1 MKQNPIHFSA
11 CLFAGTLLFSS
22 CLPQEDASI
31 SQTDPLWTQTLPLA
45 EWKQV
50 ETAKE
55 FSQLLGQVMQEKQS
69 RTALSQ
75 LIKQYDDFG
84 DAVSLSAVLGD
95 QATMPPSELASFSR
109 QTAAFSQRKEA
120 TDLRETLLSYSLD
133 HLADYPFLERSF
145 EAFRSQKGNAQ
156 ARASLQEELV
166 AFYASQSLVIH
177 FPYEERFDWET
188 YAGSITTTY
197 DPLIREDWNEG
208 FLYSLTGG
216 GISGTEG
223 KRLPYVDDAYSLDQ
237 ATLVV
242 TYLDED
248 FYEMNNTTP
257 PVPELPTPAPDA
269 VILDY
274 NVNHTSIS
282 QADIL
287 FTTIPEVKLTGK
299 DYIGLFGRI
308 IKVRLYRGSSK
319 VKVNFDGTVAAGVEG
334 DTYRY
339 DLIKFSKDDI
349 KLERWKTVNIQ
360 FDPDWDMT
368 ENSQQFF
375 LFTEHNLTG
384 KAKANAGVKVGYDF
398 IKKEV
403 TAEATASVNLE
414 VESESSRFRVNT
426 ELSRRSVL
434 AYVVGATDHGVRT
447 RNGIDYNVKNV
458 GLLHFYF
465 EHRFTD
471 IPG

>member
-1 MKQNPIHFSA
+1 MKRNPIHFSA
-11 CLFAGTLLFSS
+11 CLFAGTLVFGS

-55 FSQLLGQVMQEKQS
+55 FSQLLGEVMQEKEA

-75 LIKQYDDFG
+75 LIQQYDDFG

-95 QATMPPSELASFSR
+95 QATMPPSELASLTR
-109 QTAAFSQRKEA
+109 QSNGLSQRKEA
-120 TDLRETLLSYSLD
+120 ANLRESLLSHSLN

-145 EAFRSQKGNAQ
+145 EAFRSQKGNSQ
-156 ARASLQEELV
+156 ARVSLREELL
-166 AFYASQSLVIH
+166 AFYASQGLVIH
-177 FPYEERFDWET
+177 FPYEERFDWDA
-188 YAGSITTTY
+188 YQGSITTTY

-208 FLYSLTGG
+208 FLYSATGDG
-216 GISGTEG
+216 PQG
-223 KRLPYVDDAYSLDQ
+223 KLVPYVDDAYSLDH

-248 FYEMNNTTP
+248 FYEMNNTP
-257 PVPELPTPAPDA
+257 PVPELPKPATDA

-287 FTTIPEVKLTGK
+287 FTTIPEVQMAHREYKN
-299 DYIGLFGRI
+299 LFSRFV
-308 IKVRLYRGSSK
+308 KVRLFRGSSK
-319 VKVNFDGTVAAGVEG
+319 VKVSFNGTVSATAEG
-334 DTYRY
+334 ETYRY
-339 DLIKFSKDDI
+339 ELIKFSKDDVDL
-349 KLERWKTVNIQ
+349 KRWKTVNIQ

-368 ENSQQFF
+368 ENSQQLL
-375 LFTEHNLTG
+375 LFSHYTRSG
-384 KAKANAGVKVGYDF
+384 KSKGTASAKVGYDF
-398 IKKEV
+398 VNQKP
-403 TAEATASVNLE
+403 TAEFTTTVIVEAELEQSVFRTNL
-414 VESESSRFRVNT
+414 
-426 ELSRRSVL
+426 ELSRASVL
-434 AYVVGATDHGVRT
+434 AHIIGATDFGVRT
-447 RNGIDYNVKNV
+447 RNGIDYNVKSV
-458 GLLHFYF
+458 GPLRFYF

-471 IPG
+471 IPD

>member
-1 MKQNPIHFSA
+1 MKRISIHFSTY
-11 CLFAGTLLFSS
+11 LLSSTLLFSS
-22 CLPQEDASI
+22 CLPKEEISI
-31 SQTDPLWTQTLPLA
+31 QSVNPLWTQNLQLE
-45 EWKQV
+45 EWRQV

-55 FSQLLGQVMQEKQS
+55 FSQLLGEVMQEKEA
-69 RTALSQ
+69 RIALSQ
-75 LIKQYDDFG
+75 LIQQYDDFG
-84 DAVSLSAVLGD
+84 DAVSLSALLGD
-95 QATMPPSELASFSR
+95 QTSMPPSELARLTTKKNGLVSKNES
-109 QTAAFSQRKEA
+109 SQ
-120 TDLRETLLSYSLD
+120 LREAILD
-133 HLADYPFLERSF
+133 HSLADLSQYPFLKRSF
-145 EAFRSQKGNAQ
+145 ETFQSKKGDSKYRVSFR
-156 ARASLQEELV
+156 EELV
-166 AFYASQSLVIH
+166 EFYASQGLVIH

-188 YAGSITTTY
+188 YQGSITTTY

-208 FLYSLTGG
+208 FLFTLTGYG
-216 GISGTEG
+216 PQG
-223 KRLPYVDDAYSLDQ
+223 KLVPFVDDAYSVDH

-248 FYEMNNTTP
+248 FYELQNTP
-257 PVPELPTPAPDA
+257 PVPELPTPAANA
-269 VILDY
+269 VILNY

-287 FTTIPEVKLTGK
+287 FSTIPEVKLMGK
-299 DYIGLFGRI
+299 DYIGLFGRT

-319 VKVNFDGTVAAGVEG
+319 VNINFDGTVDGSAHG

-398 IKKEV
+398 LTKEP
-403 TAEATASVNLE
+403 TAEATGSVNVE
-414 VESESSRFRVNT
+414 VESEGSRFRVNT

-471 IPG
+471 IPD

>member
-1 MKQNPIHFSA
+1 MKRNRSHFSSILLAGPLLFSA
-11 CLFAGTLLFSS
+11 CLAKEELQLT
-22 CLPQEDASI
+22 QA
-31 SQTDPLWTQTLPLA
+31 DPLWTQTLPLD
-45 EWKQV
+45 EWQQV

-55 FSQLLGQVMQEKQS
+55 FSQLLGEVMQNKEA
-69 RTALSQ
+69 RVTLSAHIQ
-75 LIKQYDDFG
+75 QYDDFG
-84 DAVSLSAVLGD
+84 DAVSLATLLGD
-95 QATMPPSELASFSR
+95 KQTMPPSELATLSR
-109 QTAAFSQRKEA
+109 TGNSSSSRTGTNPF
-120 TDLRETLLSYSLD
+120 RETLLQHSLE
-133 HLADYPFLERSF
+133 HLDAYPFLVRGFETFRARPERAQQRVSIQD
-145 EAFRSQKGNAQ
+145 ELIAF
-156 ARASLQEELV
+156 
-166 AFYASQSLVIH
+166 FASQGLVIH
-177 FPYEERFDWET
+177 FPYEERFNWQT

-208 FLYSLTGG
+208 YLYSLTGG
-216 GISGTEG
+216 GGQGS
-223 KRLPYVDDAYSLDQ
+223 LVPFVDDEYSLDH

-248 FYEMNNTTP
+248 FNEMNTTP
-257 PVPELPTPAPDA
+257 PVPELPTPAADA
-269 VILDY
+269 VILNY

-287 FTTIPEVKLTGK
+287 FTTIPEVKLTK
-299 DYIGLFGRI
+299 RDYIGLFGRI

-319 VKVNFDGTVAAGVEG
+319 VKVNFDGTVGAGVDG
-334 DTYRY
+334 DTFRY

-360 FDPDWDMT
+360 FDQDWDMT

-398 IKKEV
+398 IKKEP

-471 IPG
+471 IPD

>member
-1 MKQNPIHFSA
+1 MIPNRLHFSSILLAGPLLFSA
-11 CLFAGTLLFSS
+11 CLPNEELHQN
-22 CLPQEDASI
+22 P
-31 SQTDPLWTQTLPLA
+31 TDPLWTQTLHLD
-45 EWKQV
+45 EWQQV

-55 FSQLLGQVMQEKQS
+55 FSQLLGEVMQDKEA
-69 RTALSQ
+69 RVTLSTHIQ
-75 LIKQYDDFG
+75 QYDDFG
-84 DAVSLSAVLGD
+84 DAVSLATLLGD
-95 QATMPPSELASFSR
+95 KQHMPPLELASLNRAGNTFSLR
-109 QTAAFSQRKEA
+109 SGNNAFREA
-120 TDLRETLLSYSLD
+120 LITHSLENLD
-133 HLADYPFLERSF
+133 AYPFLERGL
-145 EAFRSQKGNAQ
+145 EAFRARPERAQ
-156 ARASLQEELV
+156 QRVSVQEELM
-166 AFYASQSLVIH
+166 AFFASQGLVIH
-177 FPYEERFDWET
+177 FPYEERFDWDN

-208 FLYSLTGG
+208 FLYSLTSGG
-216 GISGTEG
+216 MAGTES

-248 FYEMNNTTP
+248 FYEMNNTP
-257 PVPELPTPAPDA
+257 PDPVLPTPAPDA

-308 IKVRLYRGSSK
+308 TKVRLYRGSSK
-319 VKVNFDGTVAAGVEG
+319 VKVNFDGTVAAGVDG

-398 IKKEV
+398 IKKET

-434 AYVVGATDHGVRT
+434 AYVVGAGDHGVRT

>member
-1 MKQNPIHFSA
+1 MKRNRSHFSIILLAGPLLFSA
-11 CLFAGTLLFSS
+11 CLPNEELQLTN
-22 CLPQEDASI
+22 
-31 SQTDPLWTQTLPLA
+31 TDPLWMQTLPLD
-45 EWKQV
+45 EWQQV

-55 FSQLLGQVMQEKQS
+55 FSQLLGEVMQDKEV
-69 RTALSQ
+69 RVILSKHIQ
-75 LIKQYDDFG
+75 QYDDFG
-84 DAVSLSAVLGD
+84 DAVSLATLLGD
-95 QATMPPSELASFSR
+95 KQNMPPSELASLSR
-109 QTAAFSQRKEA
+109 AGDAFSQRTGSNLFREA
-120 TDLRETLLSYSLD
+120 LITHSLENLD
-133 HLADYPFLERSF
+133 AYPFLKRGLETFRDRPERAHQRVSIQD
-145 EAFRSQKGNAQ
+145 ELIAF
-156 ARASLQEELV
+156 
-166 AFYASQSLVIH
+166 FASQGLVIH
-177 FPYEERFDWET
+177 FPYEERFNWET

-208 FLYSLTGG
+208 YLYSLTAGG
-216 GISGTEG
+216 SQGN
-223 KRLPYVDDAYSLDQ
+223 LVPFVDDAYSLDQ

-242 TYLDED
+242 TYIDED
-248 FYEMNNTTP
+248 FNEMNTTP
-257 PVPELPTPAPDA
+257 PVPDLPTPAADA
-269 VILDY
+269 VILTY

-287 FTTIPEVKLTGK
+287 FSTIPEVKLTK
-299 DYIGLFGRI
+299 RDYIGLFGRI
-308 IKVRLYRGSSK
+308 VKVRLYRGSSK
-319 VKVNFDGTVAAGVEG
+319 VKINFDGTVAAGVDG

-398 IKKEV
+398 LKKEA

-447 RNGIDYNVKNV
+447 RNGIDFNVKSV

>member
-1 MKQNPIHFSA
+1 MKRNQSHFSKILLAGPLLFSA
-11 CLFAGTLLFSS
+11 CFAKEELQLT
-22 CLPQEDASI
+22 QAE
-31 SQTDPLWTQTLPLA
+31 PLWTQMLPLD
-45 EWKQV
+45 EWQQV

-55 FSQLLGQVMQEKQS
+55 FSVLLGEVMQEKGA
-69 RTALSQ
+69 RVTLSAHIQ
-75 LIKQYDDFG
+75 QYDDFG
-84 DAVSLSAVLGD
+84 DAVSLAALLGD
-95 QATMPPSELASFSR
+95 KPHMPPSELATFSR
-109 QTAAFSQRKEA
+109 AGTAIS
-120 TDLRETLLSYSLD
+120 LRTGANPFREILIHHSLARFD
-133 HLADYPFLERSF
+133 AYPFLERAF
-145 EAFRSQKGNAQ
+145 ETFRARPERAQQRVSIQDELIAF
-156 ARASLQEELV
+156 
-166 AFYASQSLVIH
+166 FASQGLVIH
-177 FPYEERFDWET
+177 FPYEERFNWDSYT
-188 YAGSITTTY
+188 GSITTTY

-208 FLYSLTGG
+208 FLFSATG
-216 GISGTEG
+216 EG
-223 KRLPYVDDAYSLDQ
+223 PQGKLVPFVDDAYSLEH

-248 FYEMNNTTP
+248 FNEMNTTP

-319 VKVNFDGTVAAGVEG
+319 VKVNFDGTVAAGVDG
-334 DTYRY
+334 DTYRF

-434 AYVVGATDHGVRT
+434 AYVVGAGDHGVRT
-447 RNGIDYNVKNV
+447 RNGIDFNVKSV